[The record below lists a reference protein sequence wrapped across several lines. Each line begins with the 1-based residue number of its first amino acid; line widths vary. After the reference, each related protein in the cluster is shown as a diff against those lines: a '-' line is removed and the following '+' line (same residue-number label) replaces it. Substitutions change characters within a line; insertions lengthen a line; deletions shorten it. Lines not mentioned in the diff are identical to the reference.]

1 MLLDISNYLSVV
13 TSLTPTKKD
22 QGIDSRYEFLKTTIP
37 WNRPLDIFRN
47 TPILVI
53 LFHISSFHRSL
64 RCLCQYSSTHY
75 TNYKHKSAID
85 CFVPMSPEPIKPSI
99 GTLSTELYMQCMG
112 NITDIKSL
120 VKFSMTS
127 RRAKAIFEENRM
139 LMYVTINQIGP
150 DLIPIAIVRF
160 AAKNRCS
167 RLLSALNACKSN
179 PEDERKLRVY
189 VNCVYNFFK
198 TYLDKVMT
206 LTDPRLDFTPQIA
219 HEFLEFHKTISDF
232 VNMIIDH

>member
-1 MLLDISNYLSVV
+1 
-13 TSLTPTKKD
+13 
-22 QGIDSRYEFLKTTIP
+22 
-37 WNRPLDIFRN
+37 
-47 TPILVI
+47 
-53 LFHISSFHRSL
+53 
-64 RCLCQYSSTHY
+64 
-75 TNYKHKSAID
+75 
-85 CFVPMSPEPIKPSI
+85 
-99 GTLSTELYMQCMG
+99 
-112 NITDIKSL
+112 
-120 VKFSMTS
+120 
-127 RRAKAIFEENRM
+127 M